1 MTIAALTPMQ
11 RTVFALFLMDP
22 PTTESDLESMTEYVR
37 TAVQYIEEAANKPG
51 AVGLAT
57 DMELLK
63 SVLIMMESA
72 AELMRINLNA
82 LAAVRMR
89 QAQ

>member
-1 MTIAALTPMQ
+1 MIAALTPMQ
-11 RTVFALFLMDP
+11 RTVFALFLLDP
-22 PTTESDLESMTEYVR
+22 PTIESDLESMTEYVR

-51 AVGLAT
+51 AVGLAP

-63 SVLIMMESA
+63 SVLLMLETA

-82 LAAVRMR
+82 TGAVQMR
-89 QAQ
+89 QMQ